1 MKGEYKPP
9 RFKEEGFHCPHCG
22 VFARQEWYEVS
33 FEERLGLDEVSPPE
47 GISLSQCENCNKHS
61 VWVDEKMIYPLST
74 PAPSPL
80 EDMPEDIREDF
91 LEASKIVETSPRS
104 ATALLRLALQK
115 LIWYFGERG
124 EDIDEGIENL
134 RKKGL
139 DEKIQKALNSM
150 RVIGEEAVPPGQ
162 IDPSDDAETAFVLF
176 NLLNLIVDSLITQPR
191 RVNEI
196 LEKLPDTRN
205 GRKKK

>member
-1 MKGEYKPP
+1 MRGEYKTP
-9 RFKEEGFHCPHCG
+9 RFKEEVFHCPHCG

-33 FEERLGLDEVSPPE
+33 LEERLGLEEVSPPE
-47 GISLSQCENCNKHS
+47 SISLSQCENCSKHS
-61 VWVDEKMIYPLST
+61 VWVNEKMIYPLSS

-80 EDMPEDIREDF
+80 EDMPEEIREDF
-91 LEASKIVETSPRS
+91 LEASNIVDMSPRS

-124 EDIDEGIENL
+124 EDIDEGMEDL

-139 DEKIQKALNSM
+139 DEKIQKALDSV

-162 IDPSDDAETAFVLF
+162 IDPRDDVETALILF
-176 NLLNLIVDSLITQPR
+176 NLLNLIVDSLITQPK

-196 LEKLPDTRN
+196 LEKLPDAKR
-205 GRKKK
+205 GKRKK

>member
-9 RFKEEGFHCPHCG
+9 RFKEEGFQCPHCG

-33 FEERLGLDEVSPPE
+33 FEERLGLDEVSLPE
-47 GISLSQCENCNKHS
+47 SISLSQCENCSKHS
-61 VWVDEKMIYPLST
+61 VWVDEKMIYPLSS

-80 EDMPEDIREDF
+80 EDMPEDIRDDF
-91 LEASKIVETSPRS
+91 LEASKIVEMSPRS

-115 LIWYFGERG
+115 LIWYLGEGG

-139 DEKIQKALNSM
+139 DEKIQKALKSV
-150 RVIGEEAVPPGQ
+150 RVIGEEAIPPGQ
-162 IDPSDDAETAFVLF
+162 IDQSDDTETALVLF

-191 RVNEI
+191 RVDEI
-196 LEKLPDTRN
+196 LEKLPDTQKDM
-205 GRKKK
+205 KKK